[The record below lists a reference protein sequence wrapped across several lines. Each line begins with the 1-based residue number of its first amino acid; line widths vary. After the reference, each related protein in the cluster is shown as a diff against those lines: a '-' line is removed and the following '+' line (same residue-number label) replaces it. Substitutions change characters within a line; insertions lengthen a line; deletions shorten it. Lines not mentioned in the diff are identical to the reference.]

1 MSNSFHKTGAG
12 LASFQPLAAPRRLGH
27 ELVERI
33 TADIASGKLPPGARL
48 PTEQEII
55 ASTGVSRTVVREA
68 VAALRAQGLVVTRQG
83 VGAFV
88 AEDTRRP
95 FHIDEDKLRSIQ
107 ELLQVIELRIGV
119 EVEAA
124 GLAADRASEADRGA
138 IVEACAAID
147 QAMNRSDN
155 FVEEDF
161 AFHRAIATA
170 TGNPQFINFLQYL
183 GGLLVPRQLQL
194 KSPHEIEAKRAYFA
208 KVQREHYDI
217 RDAILACTASAARTA
232 MRRHLENSRKK
243 YQKLATEL
251 GED

>member
-1 MSNSFHKTGAG
+1 MSNSFNKTGAG

-124 GLAADRASEADRGA
+124 GLAADRASEADRAA
-138 IVEACAAID
+138 IVDACAVID
-147 QAMNRSDN
+147 QAMSRSDN

-161 AFHRAIATA
+161 AFHRTIATA
-170 TGNPQFINFLQYL
+170 TANPQFINFLQYL

-217 RDAILACTASAARTA
+217 RDAILASAASTARSA

>member
-1 MSNSFHKTGAG
+1 MSNFTNKAGIG
-12 LASFQPLAAPRRLGH
+12 LASFQPLTAPRRLGH

-33 TADIASGKLPPGARL
+33 TADILSGKLPPGARL

-95 FHIDEDKLRSIQ
+95 FRIDEDKLRSIQ

-124 GLAADRASEADRGA
+124 GLASERATEADRQA
-138 IVEACAAID
+138 IIETCAATD
-147 QAMNRSDN
+147 RAMTQSDN

-161 AFHRAIATA
+161 AFHRAVVTA
-170 TGNPQFINFLQYL
+170 TGNPQFVNFVHYL
-183 GGLLVPRQLQL
+183 GGLLVPRQLLL
-194 KSPHEIEAKRAYFA
+194 KSPREADAKRAYFA

-217 RDAILACTASAARTA
+217 RDAILAGAASSARAA

-243 YQKLATEL
+243 YQRLATEL

>member
-1 MSNSFHKTGAG
+1 MSTTLHKPGAG
-12 LASFQPLAAPRRLGH
+12 LASFQPLSAPRRLGH

-95 FHIDEDKLRSIQ
+95 FRIDEDKLRSIQ

-124 GLAADRASEADRGA
+124 GLAAERASEADRRA
-138 IVEACAAID
+138 IVDACAAID
-147 QAMNRSDN
+147 QAMSRSDN

-161 AFHRAIATA
+161 AFHRAVVAA
-170 TGNPQFINFLQYL
+170 TGNPQFVNFLQYL
-183 GGLLVPRQLQL
+183 GGLLVPRQLLL
-194 KSPHEIEAKRAYFA
+194 KSPHELEAKRAYFA

-217 RDAILACTASAARTA
+217 RDAVLAGAASSARAA

>member
-1 MSNSFHKTGAG
+1 MSSSFHKTRTG

-33 TADIASGKLPPGARL
+33 TADIVSGKLPPGARL

-95 FHIDEDKLRSIQ
+95 FHIDEDQMRSIQ
-107 ELLQVIELRIGV
+107 ELVQVIELRIGV

-124 GLAADRASEADRGA
+124 GLAAERATDADRQA
-138 IVEACAAID
+138 IVEAYATLD
-147 QAMNRSDN
+147 QVMMKGEN

-161 AFHRAIATA
+161 AFHRAVVAA

-183 GGLLVPRQLQL
+183 GGVLVPRQLQL
-194 KSPHEIEAKRAYFA
+194 KSPHEAEAKRIYFA
-208 KVQREHYDI
+208 KVQREHSEI
-217 RDAILACTASAARTA
+217 RDAILGGSASSARGA